1 MYKLCRYFWI
11 AIVWLA
17 GCRSGQ
23 TFFQPT
29 SVATSPLE
37 QSSLSFECSE
47 PAIPL
52 NIPYALVH
60 GESQHINKRA
70 NLSSNKALRLSASSI
85 ARVPRSVHKSRNA
98 ARYRKQKS
106 IEALAVDG
114 PDELGRAMTH
124 MFIAVAIAILSVLL
138 LIVAAFTG
146 ALPLLV
152 LGVLAIVIGVCVFF
166 TR

>member
-11 AIVWLA
+11 VIVWLA

-29 SVATSPLE
+29 SVATSSIE
-37 QSSLSFECSE
+37 QSSSSSEYSE
-47 PAIPL
+47 PALPL
-52 NIPYALVH
+52 NIPYTSVH

-70 NLSSNKALRLSASSI
+70 GLSSNKALRPSASSI
-85 ARVPRSVHKSRNA
+85 ARVPRSVHKSKNA

-114 PDELGRAMTH
+114 PDELGRAMTR
-124 MFIAVAIAILSVLL
+124 MFVAVAIAILSVLL

-146 ALPLLV
+146 ALPLVV
-152 LGVLAIVIGVCVFF
+152 LGVLGIVIGIWVFF